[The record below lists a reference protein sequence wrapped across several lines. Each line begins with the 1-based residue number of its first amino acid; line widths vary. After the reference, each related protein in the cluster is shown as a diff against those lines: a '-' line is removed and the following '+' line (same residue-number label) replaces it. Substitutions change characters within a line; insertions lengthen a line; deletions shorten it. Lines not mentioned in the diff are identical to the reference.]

1 MKLLD
6 NLSLSEVKR
15 LGLRRLRKE
24 IHPGSSY
31 TLVKEPGKGRL
42 LLVESGVYS
51 AIKDSTE
58 DFFVVDKEFLQTP
71 DGLFRIISED
81 SAGWLIETDSS
92 PKTVLKPAKLYDP
105 LKEDP
110 VEVNLKPLY
119 SIGSWM
125 AADSDLLRRP
135 PYPSMNQA
143 TWLKAL
149 DMSDRVKGRVN
160 TAAVLRNY
168 RKLKR

>member
-24 IHPGSSY
+24 VQPGYSY

-42 LLVESGVYS
+42 LLLS
-51 AIKDSTE
+51 AGGYQMVKDSTE
-58 DFFVVDKEFLQTP
+58 DFFVVDKEFLRTP

-81 SAGWLIETDSS
+81 SAGWLIETDES
-92 PKTVLKPAKLYDP
+92 PKTILKPARLYGP
-105 LKEDP
+105 LAQEP

-119 SIGSWM
+119 PIGTWFSVG
-125 AADSDLLRRP
+125 SDMLKKP

-143 TWLKAL
+143 IWLKAIDL
-149 DMSDRVKGRVN
+149 SDKVNGRVN
-160 TAAVLRNY
+160 TATVLRNY